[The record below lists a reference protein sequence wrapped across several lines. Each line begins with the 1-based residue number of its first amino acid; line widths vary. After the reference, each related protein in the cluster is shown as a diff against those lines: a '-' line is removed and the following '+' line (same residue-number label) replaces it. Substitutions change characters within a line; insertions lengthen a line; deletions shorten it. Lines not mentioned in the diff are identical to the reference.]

1 MPSPNATTRL
11 AENWDSTVPP
21 PQAASRRAEAP
32 TAASRARR
40 NNLEAMDLL
49 FSGETGSLT
58 RMGKGPVNR
67 GLASRGTP
75 QAILHAFPLGR
86 VGRRLYPD
94 ELDASGVE
102 FAQHRKKLAR
112 GFSRIVGH

>member
-1 MPSPNATTRL
+1 MPSPKATTR
-11 AENWDSTVPP
+11 AGENCDSTVPP

-58 RMGKGPVNR
+58 RMGKGPVNP
-67 GLASRGTP
+67 GLASRRPP
-75 QAILHAFPLGR
+75 QAILHALPLGR
-86 VGRRLYPD
+86 VGRRLHPD
-94 ELDASGVE
+94 ELHAGGVE
-102 FAQHRKKLAR
+102 VAQHGKQ
-112 GFSRIVGH
+112 